1 MFTERYGGSKKIR
14 GIWYHGTST
23 KYLNDILTNG
33 LIPNPKERS
42 WDKDPDAST
51 STLDRSSYGGVYVTR
66 NLMTATSSAWRT
78 ARKTDGNRLV
88 VILDLQ
94 PKSLIADEDDIAP
107 FFVNYNEQNAFY
119 YYKLLKYGS
128 EYSDYMRDLE
138 IEKKRFTEK
147 VVKQISDLRDIKNQK
162 IIDIL
167 HKLIFDEG
175 FYATV
180 TRIVAYSD
188 LKPGSFSDMWTRCW
202 DTRKIDIDQIPPL
215 PKKEEGE
222 NVFRT
227 FVNKLTVL
235 LKEIAR
241 HNGFAKTARSLEPIK
256 FSGSNKIVCVVE
268 FVTYAKSSPKF
279 KIHYGTLPQDFIDQY
294 KERHHHNADIPSMI
308 IKESLNEELSLSFD
322 PKTTF
327 TDEEK
332 KQAKEALK
340 HHFKS
345 NYNFYREKFGDL
357 AKARFD
363 FTLNSVRD
371 HWRDIKY
378 SFVYTGK
385 GGRDTSRLA
394 FPGTDVESLKTLRR
408 PYRKFRDVKD
418 AIEEIPSNPD
428 SAYRGMSFEEL
439 IDAKKKGYFKSSGI
453 MNIGDSQENYTFFG
467 DDPKSAMHYALGF
480 QPLPSSPTRNK
491 PAVIIEVPKS
501 VLRPAHLTI
510 AKNTGKPVGNE
521 HEFVTDQRI
530 NFSDV
535 KNLWMFV
542 PSESGYGSVDIYY
555 NKFEK
560 KYEEGSRGPIH
571 SVYKIIHKK
580 GMI

>member
-162 IIDIL
+162 IKDIL
-167 HKLIFDEG
+167 HKLISDEG

-222 NVFRT
+222 NVFRK

-308 IKESLNEELSLSFD
+308 IKENLNEGLSLSFE
-322 PKTTF
+322 PTQTF
-327 TDEEK
+327 T
-332 KQAKEALK
+332 
-340 HHFKS
+340 
-345 NYNFYREKFGDL
+345 
-357 AKARFD
+357 
-363 FTLNSVRD
+363 
-371 HWRDIKY
+371 
-378 SFVYTGK
+378 
-385 GGRDTSRLA
+385 
-394 FPGTDVESLKTLRR
+394 
-408 PYRKFRDVKD
+408 
-418 AIEEIPSNPD
+418 
-428 SAYRGMSFEEL
+428 
-439 IDAKKKGYFKSSGI
+439 
-453 MNIGDSQENYTFFG
+453 
-467 DDPKSAMHYALGF
+467 
-480 QPLPSSPTRNK
+480 
-491 PAVIIEVPKS
+491 
-501 VLRPAHLTI
+501 
-510 AKNTGKPVGNE
+510 
-521 HEFVTDQRI
+521 
-530 NFSDV
+530 
-535 KNLWMFV
+535 
-542 PSESGYGSVDIYY
+542 VDYL
-555 NKFEK
+555 
-560 KYEEGSRGPIH
+560 
-571 SVYKIIHKK
+571 
-580 GMI
+580 